1 MLHRAEIVPTFRACL
16 LGNLRLAI
24 LEMHVP
30 DTCGETAEPAQ
41 DVRTIAAACAVEVV
55 TGVEHQSN
63 QVRVG
68 QVKETGDFSG
78 RLDIPGAMMME
89 NRREPGHVTHSASN
103 ALGPLTEDPPLR
115 QSHPH
120 PPT

>member
-1 MLHRAEIVPTFRACL
+1 MLHRAEIVPTFRPCL

-30 DTCGETAEPAQ
+30 DTVAETVEPVQ

-68 QVKETGDFSG
+68 QVKETGDFSR
-78 RLDIPGAMMME
+78 RLDIPGAMIME
-89 NRREPGHVTHSASN
+89 SRREPARATHTPSN
-103 ALGPLTEDPPLR
+103 PFAPLTHAPP
-115 QSHPH
+115 
-120 PPT
+120 PP